1 MNAPNLLATD
11 KRPRLL
17 LVDDDPTNLHVL
29 RQILGEDYRLSF
41 ATDGRK
47 ALQLAQHQPD
57 LILLDIMMPELDGY
71 AVCRQLKAQADTA
84 RIPVIFITAL
94 SDGQDEAL
102 GFASGAVDYIVKPV
116 RAPVVRARV
125 RNHLSLVK
133 LDELRSTR
141 LQIVQR
147 LGRAAEYRDNE
158 TGMHVIRMSHYAKT
172 LALAAGCTDEWA
184 DDLLNAAPMH
194 DVGKI
199 GIPDAILLKNGPLT
213 AEEWTVMRR
222 HPQIGAEIIGEHY
235 SQVLQM
241 AYSIALTHHEKW
253 DGTGYPQGLAGEDI
267 PLASRIVAVA
277 DVFDALTTERPY
289 KHAWTVDDAMEHIE
303 QQAGA
308 HFDPRLVPLFIG
320 LRPQLEDIR
329 ERWKD

>member
-1 MNAPNLLATD
+1 
-11 KRPRLL
+11 
-17 LVDDDPTNLHVL
+17 
-29 RQILGEDYRLSF
+29 
-41 ATDGRK
+41 
-47 ALQLAQHQPD
+47 
-57 LILLDIMMPELDGY
+57 
-71 AVCRQLKAQADTA
+71 VCRQLKAQADTA

-172 LALAAGCTDEWA
+172 LAVAAGCTDEWA

-199 GIPDAILLKNGPLT
+199 GTPDRVLFSPTRLDREDWEIMKSHAATGADIIMHSDIPQR
-213 AEEWTVMRR
+213 E
-222 HPQIGAEIIGEHY
+222 Q
-235 SQVLQM
+235 
-241 AYSIALTHHEKW
+241 IALAVRHHHEHF
-253 DGTGYPQGLAGEDI
+253 DGSGYPDGLAGEDI
-267 PLASRIVAVA
+267 PLHARIISLA
-277 DVFDALTTERPY
+277 DSYDALGDARPY
-289 KHAWTVDDAMEHIE
+289 HPALPHAEIMRILNREAGSKCDPGLLRVFGELIE
-303 QQAGA
+303 
-308 HFDPRLVPLFIG
+308 DSPLRVP
-320 LRPQLEDIR
+320 
-329 ERWKD
+329 